1 MSRAQRRREYIK
13 LGALIAF
20 ALIAFALL
28 VFLAV
33 NHSLFT
39 LYK

>member
-13 LGALIAF
+13 IGALL
-20 ALIAFALL
+20 ALTFVAVCVLI
-28 VFLAV
+28 FLAV

-39 LYK
+39 LYA